1 MIRLLAIVTFLFIIT
16 MSLSA
21 QEDVYEEMLREKV
34 IYDEPVY
41 KPVIG
46 IGTGVINFHGDVRNN
61 FFNPYLGDKSY
72 KFSISTYVDAQR
84 NFKANF
90 FLIYGSITGNY
101 STQTPSGNLNFKTDL
116 VNFGI
121 NGEYTF
127 GNLLSK
133 SKWIQPFV
141 SVGIGNLQ
149 FTPKGDLKNSEGIF
163 YNYWS
168 DGTIRNIPESEKFTK
183 QSQIIQRDFI
193 YETDLRKWEKDQ
205 HSLGNYSRFALS
217 VPLDAGFDFKIS
229 SRVSCRLGTS
239 IHFTMSDFIDNV
251 SYTGTSTI
259 GKKGNDKFSFSYFS
273 IQLDLFSQPKEQFID
288 RMFVE
293 LEFDDVMFDD
303 EDGDFVLDPVDECP
317 GTPYG
322 VIVDM
327 RGCPIDTDGDGV
339 PDYLDLEADTH
350 AGNWVDQNG
359 VTVTSEQ
366 FMALMLERAD
376 AMSRKDVED
385 YLNTIGKG
393 YVRKEISEIPAKFKL
408 LDTDL
413 DGYISFEELL
423 KAIDDYFNSK
433 LSLSVKDLY
442 ELNNFFFTQ

>member
-1 MIRLLAIVTFLFIIT
+1 MSRLLAIVSFLFLIS

-21 QEDVYEEMLREKV
+21 QEDVYEDMLREKV
-34 IYDEPVY
+34 ILDEPVY

-61 FFNPYLGDKSY
+61 FFNPFLGDKSF
-72 KFSISTYVDAQR
+72 KFSISTYVDPKR
-84 NFKANF
+84 YFKANF
-90 FLIYGSITGNY
+90 FLLYGSITGNY
-101 STQTPSGNLNFKTDL
+101 STPTPSANLNFKTDL

-121 NGEYTF
+121 NGEYSF
-127 GNLLSK
+127 GHFLPK

-149 FTPKGDLKNSEGIF
+149 FTSKGDLKNSEGIF

-168 DGTIRNIPESEKFTK
+168 DGTIRNIPESERFTK

-229 SRVSCRLGTS
+229 SRVTCRLGTS

-251 SYTGTSTI
+251 SYTGTSNI

-317 GTPYG
+317 GTPFG
-322 VIVDM
+322 AIVDM

-339 PDYLDLEADTH
+339 PDYLDLEADTP

-359 VTVTSEQ
+359 VTVSPEQ

-376 AMSRKDVED
+376 AMSRKDVDD

-393 YVRKEISEIPAKFKL
+393 YVRKEVSEIPAKFKS
-408 LDTDL
+408 LDMDL
-413 DGYISFEELL
+413 DGYISFDELL
-423 KAIDDYFNSK
+423 KAIDDYFDSK